1 MLGRGEGL
9 TIDVDHWDRLL
20 VEGER
25 VRILL
30 PVCRLVPVS
39 CISLAE
45 DTEARREPERR
56 TSYNQAVIKL

>member
-20 VEGER
+20 VEGDR

-30 PVCRLVPVS
+30 PVCRLVRVS
-39 CISLAE
+39 WIS
-45 DTEARREPERR
+45 RR
-56 TSYNQAVIKL
+56 TRRRGGSLEEGQVIIKL

>member
-9 TIDVDHWDRLL
+9 TIDVDHWDCLL
-20 VEGER
+20 VEGDR

-30 PVCRLVPVS
+30 PVCRLVRVS
-39 CISLAE
+39 WISLAE
-45 DTEARREPERR
+45 DTEAGREPGRR

>member
-20 VEGER
+20 VEGDR

-30 PVCRLVPVS
+30 PVCRLVRVS
-39 CISLAE
+39 WIS
-45 DTEARREPERR
+45 RR
-56 TSYNQAVIKL
+56 TWRRGGSLEEGQVIIKL

>member
-20 VEGER
+20 VEGDR

-30 PVCRLVPVS
+30 PVCRLVRVS
-39 CISLAE
+39 FIS
-45 DTEARREPERR
+45 RR
-56 TSYNQAVIKL
+56 TRGRGGSLEEGQVIIKL

>member
-1 MLGRGEGL
+1 MLGRGQGL
-9 TIDVDHWDRLL
+9 TIDVEHQDRLL

-45 DTEARREPERR
+45 DTEARRDLKEG
-56 TSYNQAVIKL
+56 QVIIKL

>member
-1 MLGRGEGL
+1 MLGRGQGL
-9 TIDVDHWDRLL
+9 TIDVDHQDRLL

-39 CISLAE
+39 CIS
-45 DTEARREPERR
+45 RRTRRRGEPERR

>member
-1 MLGRGEGL
+1 MLGRGQGL
-9 TIDVDHWDRLL
+9 TIDVDHQDRLL

-30 PVCRLVPVS
+30 PVCRLVRVS

-45 DTEARREPERR
+45 DTEAGREPERR

>member
-1 MLGRGEGL
+1 MLGRGQGL

-25 VRILL
+25 VRVLL
-30 PVCRLVPVS
+30 PVCRLVQVS

-45 DTEARREPERR
+45 YMEARREPERR